1 MRHKWGG
8 GKYEVTIIQSCT
20 HMLKETKKQLQ
31 YLLSSIGGSDKDL
44 AEGAGGGGG
53 KGGFY

>member
-8 GKYEVTIIQSCT
+8 GKYEVTIIQSYT

-44 AEGAGGGGG
+44 AEGAGG
-53 KGGFY
+53 